1 MTTRPLTKHIAVS
14 VVLCVLAAGLV
25 TALQARVQ
33 TETNAQDVETI
44 DLRSWTDRKGRTL
57 ADVNQGH
64 SMALVVIVSPNCD
77 TCAKAKNS
85 INALRERAKKAGM
98 GYYVLMIPEST
109 DTEKYFSYADSLKID
124 AESFV
129 WSNRDAK
136 ASATL
141 TTMPVPS
148 HVLMSTDRFEGRIV
162 NKWTGVPQDIQAKF
176 IKHQNA
182 IPNQYI
188 VVLNDGIVSRKA
200 TLDVRRTQVTAI
212 ADNFAQLYGG
222 KIRFIYETAV
232 FGFSIE
238 LPNEAAAIA
247 ISRSPQ
253 VKYVEQN
260 VRGII
265 NSVRSISP
273 VSMAVRQ

>member
-14 VVLCVLAAGLV
+14 VVLCALAIGV
-25 TALQARVQ
+25 SIALQPRAS
-33 TETNAQDVETI
+33 AQDAEII
-44 DLRSWTDRKGRTL
+44 DLRSWRDQKGRTL

-64 SMALVVIVSPNCD
+64 SMALVVLVSPNCE

-85 INALRERAKKAGM
+85 IEALRERAKKAGM
-98 GYYVLMIPEST
+98 GYYVLMIPDGP
-109 DTEKYFSYADSLKID
+109 DTEKYFSYANSLKIS

-129 WSNRDAK
+129 WSNADAK

-162 NKWTGVPQDIQAKF
+162 DKWAGVPQDIQAKF
-176 IKHQNA
+176 KKLPNA

-188 VVLNDGIVSRKA
+188 VVLNDKLVSRTEPLA
-200 TLDVRRTQVTAI
+200 VRRAQVSAI
-212 ADNFAQLYGG
+212 AEKFAQLHGG

-247 ISRSPQ
+247 ISYSSQ
-253 VKYVEQN
+253 VKFVEQN
-260 VRGII
+260 TLGSI
-265 NSVRSISP
+265 NSVRP
-273 VSMAVRQ
+273 RV